1 MICMTGSCV
10 EMFYTASEN
19 DVDMYDQ
26 IYIFKK
32 SKKYIL
38 EIGERDWRD
47 SAYDID
53 SCSEIM
59 PTYVSRTV
67 FDLIVDG
74 LEKKG
79 FKRCFITMEQ

>member
-1 MICMTGSCV
+1 MICTTGSCV
-10 EMFYTASEN
+10 EMFYTTSKN

-38 EIGERDWRD
+38 EIEERDWCN

-67 FDLIVDG
+67 FDLIVER
-74 LEKKG
+74 LRKKG
-79 FKRCFITMEQ
+79 FKQCFITMEQ